1 MKQLTSLLL
10 TLAVILLV
18 FAGNANAQY
27 AKLNKSVIG
36 TGGVVGAENSF
47 GVKLSGVAGQF
58 AVGTLTNA
66 VPGSNSQ
73 NLNQGFWVPE
83 PKNVTSVDDQPVTFN
98 KDFFNYPNP
107 VNNSTTFEFNLQE
120 SANITLKVYDMVGNV
135 VKTVFDGFQYAGN
148 NKVSWDTKNE
158 AGLALPSG
166 SYLYE
171 LHIHSSNMAGASKYD
186 NMIMR
191 NVLVIV
197 R

>member
-1 MKQLTSLLL
+1 
-10 TLAVILLV
+10 LLV
-18 FAGNANAQY
+18 FAGNANAQQ
-27 AKLNKSVIG
+27 ARLNKSIIG
-36 TGGVVGAENSF
+36 TGGVVGIENSN

-83 PKNVTSVDDQPVTFN
+83 PKNPTSVDDQPVTFN
-98 KDFFNYPNP
+98 KDFYNYPNP
-107 VNNSTTFEFNLQE
+107 VSNSTTFEFNLQE
-120 SANITLKVYDMVGNV
+120 SAYITLKVYDMVGNV
-135 VKTVFDGFQYAGN
+135 VKTVFDGFQYTGI
-148 NKVSWDTKNE
+148 NKLTWDTKNE
-158 AGLALPSG
+158 SGLPLPSG

-171 LHIHSSNMAGASKYD
+171 LHIHSSNMAGASNFD

>member
-10 TLAVILLV
+10 TLALLLV
-18 FAGNANAQY
+18 VLASNANAQQ
-27 AKLNKSVIG
+27 ARLTKSIIG

-47 GVKLSGVAGQF
+47 GVKFSGVAGQF

-107 VNNSTTFEFNLQE
+107 VSNSTTFEFNLQE
-120 SANITLKVYDMVGNV
+120 AANVSIKVYDMVGNL
-135 VKTVFDGFQYAGN
+135 VKTVYDGFQYAGN
-148 NKVSWDTKNE
+148 NKVVWDTKNE
-158 AGLALPSG
+158 AGLSLPSG

-171 LHIHSSNMAGASKYD
+171 LHIKSSNMAGASKYD

>member
-10 TLAVILLV
+10 TLAVLLLV
-18 FAGNANAQY
+18 FAGNANAQQ
-27 AKLNKSVIG
+27 ARLNKSIIG
-36 TGGVVGAENSF
+36 TGGVVGIENSN

-83 PKNVTSVDDQPVTFN
+83 PKNPTSVDDQPVTFN
-98 KDFFNYPNP
+98 KDFYNYPNP
-107 VNNSTTFEFNLQE
+107 VSNSTTFEFNLQE
-120 SANITLKVYDMVGNV
+120 SAYITLKVYDMVGNV
-135 VKTVFDGFQYAGN
+135 VKTVFDGFQYAGI
-148 NKVSWDTKNE
+148 NKLTWDTKNE
-158 AGLALPSG
+158 SGLPLPSG

-171 LHIHSSNMAGASKYD
+171 LHIHSSNMAGASNFD
-186 NMIMR
+186 NIIMR